1 MSILIE
7 ITGSLIEEEI
17 FKQLNRFGWSQIIE
31 NGKTYYALF
40 KSIMINGKSKDVE
53 AFRWEYT
60 YAPLKMVFQSCV
72 LPKGVTTRTG
82 NTVLRVLAGKITSD
96 LISNDCL
103 NIKMYRISFQ

>member
-40 KSIMINGKSKDVE
+40 KPIMINGEPVVIGMDFKKSEPGEDGVR
-53 AFRWEYT
+53 RWT
-60 YAPLKMVFQSCV
+60 TLH
-72 LPKGVTTRTG
+72 GV
-82 NTVLRVLAGKITSD
+82 D
-96 LISNDCL
+96 
-103 NIKMYRISFQ
+103 YHE